1 MTLMAAVNR
10 ENLVLDDEMIILKF
24 KTHVFTSLFILTFYM
39 KRPLMVYQGKSSF
52 VPQVKHKQQEEIKD
66 ILKNKRSRGCLHQQK
81 SSYLELSTT
90 QYIYVINL

>member
-1 MTLMAAVNR
+1 
-10 ENLVLDDEMIILKF
+10 
-24 KTHVFTSLFILTFYM
+24 
-39 KRPLMVYQGKSSF
+39 MVYQGKSSF

-90 QYIYVINL
+90 QYIYVINLYERKGTWQFYLYDSCWEHYVTLH